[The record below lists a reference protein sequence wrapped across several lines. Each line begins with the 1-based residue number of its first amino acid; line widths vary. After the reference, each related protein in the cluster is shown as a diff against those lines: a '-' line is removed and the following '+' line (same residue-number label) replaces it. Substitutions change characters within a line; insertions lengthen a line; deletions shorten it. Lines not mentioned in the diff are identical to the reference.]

1 MEQAMKRDLAGQS
14 TLVTGAGRGIGA
26 AIARE
31 LAREGSDVA
40 LVDLGAFDD
49 AERLAAELRA
59 LGRKAVAL
67 RADVSDF
74 AAAEGAVAA
83 AVRALGR
90 LDGLVCNAGVAR
102 DHASWKM
109 TEAEWDQ
116 VIDVNLKGCFA
127 FCRAAAPVFRAQKS
141 GRIVTVASINGL
153 RGKFGQSN
161 YAASKAGVVGLTKTL
176 AKELGPSGVNVNCV
190 APGIVRTEM
199 TASLSA
205 EVIAKSVAES
215 ALGRMGE
222 PEEVASVVAF
232 LLSDRARYVT
242 GEVIK
247 IDGGQYI

>member
-1 MEQAMKRDLAGQS
+1 VEQAMHCDLAGRS

-31 LAREGSDVA
+31 LARAGSDVA
-40 LVDLGAFDD
+40 LVDLHAFEE
-49 AERLAAELRA
+49 AEWLAAELRGQ
-59 LGRKAVAL
+59 GRLAVAL

-74 AAAEGAVAA
+74 AAAEAAVAA
-83 AVRALGR
+83 AVTALGR
-90 LDGLVCNAGVAR
+90 LDGLVCNAGVVR
-102 DHASWKM
+102 DRVSWKM
-109 TEAEWDQ
+109 TEAEWDH

-127 FCRAAAPVFRAQKS
+127 FCRAVAPVFRAQQH

-161 YAASKAGVVGLTKTL
+161 YAASKAGIVGLTKTL
-176 AKELGPSGVNVNCV
+176 ARELGPSGVTVNCV

-199 TASLSA
+199 TESLSP
-205 EVIAKSVAES
+205 EVIARAVAES

-232 LLSDRARYVT
+232 LLGDGARYVT